1 VDDAW
6 QDSFWQELTQ
16 HKIDFLRTQVA
27 PFLGYLAGVDVA
39 AATFTNKVERLKLE
53 ILTDGAKPETLKSIA
68 EDVSR
73 LPNFVF
79 RYSQRPHSANL
90 CLSPQLQTA
99 TPEQLNQVIADL
111 AAQMKNRR
119 SRSRFFDNSKE
130 AFLNELKDNLKT
142 ASYLDICVGYFNLSG
157 WWLIDELINGFVNPK
172 NNRCRLL
179 IGMKPRK
186 EEDNNKLYGELIKGL
201 SSVPKMRLVRFAN
214 QLKIGE
220 IQLKL
225 VSDVHAKL
233 YLIYQNRSKLPTT
246 AFLGSSNLTYSG
258 LNRPGELNAR
268 FDSPEDCQELQG
280 WFNNQWDSKEA
291 IDFSQEFA
299 ELILK
304 DESKF
309 RENIIEELG
318 HFFIEWQVDYLDC
331 DGKMY
336 RLDDYISF
344 NPHEGEHE
352 IHPNFEP
359 FIKNLIDEF
368 GARYICLPY
377 DNNPNCETLMDILNR
392 DEDSD
397 DYCDRWL
404 YESLDYLKYLFEKDD

>member
-1 VDDAW
+1 MDTKSLKLTNSSLM
-6 QDSFWQELTQ
+6 DS
-16 HKIDFLRTQVA
+16 TQVA